1 MKTTDKDFTPVIEND
16 NTKQFNTEKFT
27 RQLFSMLSYE
37 GDLEDQTING
47 FTKEQIVNMA
57 ATPEKYQSQL
67 VDLSNY
73 MYRSSG
79 YYKGVANYY
88 INMALYRW
96 TVDTEVLSSEFYK
109 TNPEE
114 IKQKYFEF
122 IGNISKLNLQSEIS
136 KIFKRVFLED
146 CCYGYLVETDTNT
159 FIYYLPSNKC
169 AIKKTYDGI
178 YGFGIKA
185 SSYSEKQL
193 LNLPKELQSLIK
205 SAKTKNETW
214 AMVPPDKSVCI
225 KYNENFTYVFPPLF
239 TLLTSIS
246 DINDY
251 KALAKRKSENEN
263 YNLLS
268 FEIPTDD
275 NDDDHLRLTD
285 PTVLPFIQMA
295 RNIAPKGFGILP
307 TPMKVTPIQFKSN
320 NAERDKVRDAITQF
334 YGEAAV
340 PEAMMGSSTSGS
352 ELKQAIQNDSSEI
365 YRIYRQIEQIVNLKM
380 MILGFVFLSYRLK
393 FQMLD
398 ITIYNK
404 EDFIAA
410 ELKDAQASLP
420 NKSRLCAAKGITPD
434 KMFGNAYV
442 ENNILALGSDWT
454 VLQTSYTT
462 SGDNTGDSSGGA
474 PAKSEDSISS
484 ITEIGNKN
492 DSNDPDNRV

>member
-1 MKTTDKDFTPVIEND
+1 
-16 NTKQFNTEKFT
+16 
-27 RQLFSMLSYE
+27 MLGYE

-47 FTKEQIVNMA
+47 FTKEQITNMA
-57 ATPEKYQSQL
+57 AAPEKYQSQL

-79 YYKGVANYY
+79 YYKSVANYY

-109 TNPEE
+109 TNTEE

-122 IGNISKLNLQSEIS
+122 IGNISNLNMQSEIP
-136 KIFKRVFLED
+136 KIFKRIFLED
-146 CCYGYLVETDTNT
+146 CCYGYLVETDVNT
-159 FIYYLPSNKC
+159 FVYYLPSSKC

-178 YGFGIKA
+178 YGFGIRA

-193 LNLPKELQSLIK
+193 LNLPKELQKLIN
-205 SAKTKNETW
+205 SAKSKNETW
-214 AMVPPDKSVCI
+214 AIVPPDKSICL

-239 TLLTSIS
+239 TLLASIS

-251 KALAKRKSENEN
+251 KSLAKRKSENEN

-268 FEIPTDD
+268 FEIPIATD
-275 NDDDHLRLTD
+275 DDDHLVLTD

-340 PEAMMGSSTSGS
+340 PEAMMGASTSGS

-380 MILGFVFLSYRLK
+380 MILGYVFKTYRFK
-393 FQMLD
+393 FQLLD

-404 EDFIAA
+404 DDFIAA

-434 KMFGNAYV
+434 KMFGNSYL
-442 ENNILALGSDWT
+442 ENTILELGSDWT
-454 VLQTSYTT
+454 VLQSSYTAT
-462 SGDNTGDSSGGA
+462 TDTGIGNGAGA
-474 PAKSEDSISS
+474 PGKDDGDKSP
-484 ITEIGNKN
+484 ITEVGDRN
-492 DSNDPDNRV
+492 DSNNPDNRV

>member
-1 MKTTDKDFTPVIEND
+1 MIKLEN
-16 NTKQFNTEKFT
+16 NTKISNALKKFDADNFS
-27 RQLFSMLSYE
+27 RQLFSMLGYE
-37 GDLEDQTING
+37 GDLDDQTING
-47 FTKEQIVNMA
+47 FTKEQISNMA

-96 TVDTEVLSSEFYK
+96 TVDTEVLNADFYK

-114 IKQKYFEF
+114 IKQKYFEI

-136 KIFKRVFLED
+136 KIFKKIFLED
-146 CCYGYLVETDTNT
+146 CCYGYMVETDINT
-159 FIYYLPSNKC
+159 FVYYLPSNKC
-169 AIKKTYDGI
+169 AIKKQYDGI

-193 LNLPKELQSLIK
+193 LALPKELQTLIK

-214 AMVPPDKSVCI
+214 AIVPPDKSVCI

-239 TLLTSIS
+239 TLLASIS

-268 FEIPTDD
+268 FEIPTDP
-275 NDDDHLRLTD
+275 NDDDHLLLTD
-285 PTVLPFIQMA
+285 PTVLPFIQIA

-365 YRIYRQIEQIVNLKM
+365 YRIYRQIEQMINLKM
-380 MILGFVFLSYRLK
+380 MILGYAFATYRLK

-404 EDFIAA
+404 DDFIAA
-410 ELKDAQASLP
+410 ELKDAQASIP

-434 KMFGNAYV
+434 KMFGNAYL
-442 ENNILALGSDWT
+442 ENTILELGSDWT
-454 VLQTSYTT
+454 VLQSSHTTTTNTSDNNNVGAP
-462 SGDNTGDSSGGA
+462 SKKDGDKSIITEVGDS
-474 PAKSEDSISS
+474 
-484 ITEIGNKN
+484 N
-492 DSNDPDNRV
+492 DSNNPDNRV

>member
-1 MKTTDKDFTPVIEND
+1 MGNELPMKFDADKFS
-16 NTKQFNTEKFT
+16 
-27 RQLFSMLSYE
+27 RQLFSMLGYE

-47 FTKEQIVNMA
+47 FTTEQIANMVKA
-57 ATPEKYQSQL
+57 PEKYQTQL

-79 YYKGVANYY
+79 YYKSVANYY

-114 IKQKYFEF
+114 IKHKYFEF
-122 IGNISKLNLQSEIS
+122 IGNISKLNLQSEIP

-146 CCYGYLVETDTNT
+146 CCYGYLVETETNT
-159 FIYYLPSNKC
+159 FVYYLPSNKC
-169 AIKKTYDGI
+169 AIKKAYDGI
-178 YGFGIKA
+178 YGFGIRA

-193 LNLPKELQSLIK
+193 LNLPVDLQKLIE

-214 AMVPPDKSVCI
+214 AIVPPDKSICI

-239 TLLTSIS
+239 TLLASIS

-268 FEIPTDD
+268 FEIPIAD
-275 NDDDHLRLTD
+275 NDDDHLKLTD
-285 PTVLPFIQMA
+285 PIVLPFIQMA

-307 TPMKVTPIQFKSN
+307 TPMKVNPIQFKSN

-340 PEAMMGSSTSGS
+340 PEAMMGASTSGS

-365 YRIYRQIEQIVNLKM
+365 YRIYRQIEQMVNLKM
-380 MILGFVFLSYRLK
+380 MILGYVFKTYRFK
-393 FQMLD
+393 FQLLD

-404 EDFIAA
+404 EDFITA

-420 NKSRLCAAKGITPD
+420 NKGRLCAAKGISPD
-434 KMFGNAYV
+434 KMFGNSYL
-442 ENNILALGSDWT
+442 ENTILELGSDWT
-454 VLQTSYTT
+454 VLQSSYTAT
-462 SGDNTGDSSGGA
+462 TDSGIDNSVGAPVKDDGDKSPITEVGDS
-474 PAKSEDSISS
+474 
-484 ITEIGNKN
+484 N
-492 DSNDPDNRV
+492 DSNNPDNRV